1 MQFRRIDRF
10 PPYVFAVVND
20 LKAQARRAG
29 QDIVDLGM
37 GNPDIP
43 TPAAVVEKLK
53 EAVDNPRN
61 HRYSSSKG
69 IPKMRQAIC
78 DLYGRAWGVELD
90 PETEAV
96 ATIGAKEGLAHLA
109 WVLLEPGDSV
119 LVPEPTYPIHTYAM
133 ILAGANVTTV
143 PLSLGSDFFSDLVSA
158 FERSEPKP
166 RVVLC
171 SFPHNP
177 TTAMVDLSFFEE
189 LVAFAKA
196 RGVIVVH
203 DLAYA
208 DLVFDSPRGV
218 PGEEGPPSQWPA
230 GDRAPSL
237 LQVKGA
243 KDVGVEF
250 FSMSKSY
257 SMPGWRLAFGV
268 GNREIIG
275 ALTKLKSYLDY
286 GVFQPIQIAGII
298 ALNECTEVPKQIR
311 EIYRSRRDVLCD
323 GLERIGWPIDR
334 PPATMFAW
342 ARIPEGFRHMG
353 SLEFA
358 KYLVAEGHVAVS
370 PGVGFGKAG
379 DEHVRFALVENE
391 QRTRQAV
398 KGIKRALEAGPPG
411 DPASDAG
418 WVGR

>member
-1 MQFRRIDRF
+1 MEFRRIERF
-10 PPYVFAVVND
+10 PPYVFSIVND
-20 LKAQARRAG
+20 LKAKARRAG
-29 QDIVDLGM
+29 TDIIDLGM

-43 TPAAVVEKLK
+43 TPEAVVEKLK
-53 EAVDNPRN
+53 EAVGNPRN
-61 HRYSSSKG
+61 HRYSASRG
-69 IPKMRQAIC
+69 IPKLREAIC
-78 DLYGRAWGVELD
+78 DLYERGWNVSLD

-109 WVLLEPGDSV
+109 WVLLGPGDSV

-143 PLSLGSDFFSDLVSA
+143 PLSIESDFFADLVA
-158 FERSEPKP
+158 AYERSEPKP

-177 TTAMVDLSFFEE
+177 TTAVVDLGFFEQ
-189 LVAFAKA
+189 LVDFAKA
-196 RGVIVVH
+196 RNVMIVH

-208 DLVFDSPRGV
+208 DLIFT
-218 PGEEGPPSQWPA
+218 EE
-230 GDRAPSL
+230 RAPSL
-237 LQVKGA
+237 LQVPGA

-257 SMPGWRLAFGV
+257 SMPGWRLAFAV
-268 GNREIIG
+268 GNAEMIG

-298 ALNECTEVPKQIR
+298 ALNECTEVPKEIR

-323 GLERIGWPIDR
+323 GLERIGWPINR

-342 ARIPEGFRHMG
+342 AQIPEQFRAMG

-358 KYLVAEGHVAVS
+358 KHLLSEAKVAVS

-379 DEHVRFALVENE
+379 DDYVRFALVENE
-391 QRTRQAV
+391 QRIRQGIRGMRAALTR
-398 KGIKRALEAGPPG
+398 
-411 DPASDAG
+411 
-418 WVGR
+418 

>member
-1 MQFRRIDRF
+1 MDFRRIDRF
-10 PPYVFAVVND
+10 PPYVFSIVND

-29 QDIVDLGM
+29 EDIIDLGM

-43 TPAAVVEKLK
+43 TPEPVVEKLK

-61 HRYSSSKG
+61 HRYSASRG
-69 IPKMRQAIC
+69 IPKLRAAIC
-78 DLYGRAWGVELD
+78 DLYERAWGVELD
-90 PETEAV
+90 PETQAV
-96 ATIGAKEGLAHLA
+96 ATIGAKEGLSHLA
-109 WVLLEPGDSV
+109 WVLLQPGDSV
-119 LVPEPTYPIHTYAM
+119 LVPEPSYPIHTYAM
-133 ILAGANVTTV
+133 ILSGANVTSV
-143 PLSLGSDFFSDLVSA
+143 PLSIGSDFFTDLVAAYEHS
-158 FERSEPKP
+158 SPKP

-177 TTAMVDLSFFEE
+177 TTAVVDLGFFEQ
-189 LVAFAKA
+189 LVEFARA
-196 RGVIVVH
+196 RGMMVIH

-208 DLVFDSPRGV
+208 DLVFDDPTSSLEGV
-218 PGEEGPPSQWPA
+218 ERTQSGRWTS

-237 LQVKGA
+237 LQVPGA

-268 GNREIIG
+268 GNAEMVG

-311 EIYRSRRDVLCD
+311 EIYRSRRDALCD
-323 GLERIGWPIDR
+323 GLDRIGWEMVR

-342 ARIPEGFRHMG
+342 AQIPEPFRRMG

-358 KYLVAEGHVAVS
+358 KMLVREAKVAVS
-370 PGVGFGKAG
+370 PGIGFGLAG

-391 QRTRQAV
+391 QRIRQAIR
-398 KGIKRALEAGPPG
+398 GIRKAFR
-411 DPASDAG
+411 DA
-418 WVGR
+418 

>member
-1 MQFRRIDRF
+1 MEFRRIERF
-10 PPYVFAVVND
+10 PPYVFSIVND
-20 LKAQARRAG
+20 LKMQARRSG
-29 QDIVDLGM
+29 EDIIDLGM

-43 TPAAVVEKLK
+43 TPDAVVDKLK
-53 EAVDNPRN
+53 EAAENPRN
-61 HRYSSSKG
+61 HRYSASKG
-69 IPKMRQAIC
+69 IPKLRRAIC
-78 DLYGRAWGVELD
+78 DLYERGWGVDLD

-96 ATIGAKEGLAHLA
+96 ATIGAKEGLSHLA

-133 ILAGANVTTV
+133 ILAGANLTSV
-143 PLSLGSDFFSDLVSA
+143 PLSLESDFFTDLVHA
-158 FERSEPKP
+158 YERSEPKP

-177 TTAMVDLSFFEE
+177 TTAMVDLDFFAQ
-189 LVAFAKA
+189 LVEFAKA
-196 RGVIVVH
+196 RDVMLVH

-208 DLVFDSPRGV
+208 DLVFD
-218 PGEEGPPSQWPA
+218 EE
-230 GDRAPSL
+230 RAPSL
-237 LQVKGA
+237 LQVPGA

-257 SMPGWRLAFGV
+257 SMAGWRLAYAV
-268 GNREIIG
+268 GNAEMIG

-311 EIYRSRRDVLCD
+311 ETYRARRDALCD
-323 GLERIGWPIDR
+323 GLERIGWDMPR

-342 ARIPEGFRHMG
+342 AEIPDEFKPMG

-358 KYLVAEGHVAVS
+358 KHLVREAKVAVS
-370 PGVGFGKAG
+370 PGIGFGPSG
-379 DEHVRFALVENE
+379 DGHVRFALVENE
-391 QRTRQAV
+391 QRIRQAIR
-398 KGIKRALEAGPPG
+398 GIRRALEAGPPK
-411 DPASDAG
+411 
-418 WVGR
+418 

>member
-1 MQFRRIDRF
+1 MDFRRIERF
-10 PPYVFAVVND
+10 PPYVFSIVND
-20 LKAQARRAG
+20 LKASARRAG
-29 QDIVDLGM
+29 EDIIDLGM

-43 TPAAVVEKLK
+43 TPEPVVEKLK

-61 HRYSSSKG
+61 HRYSASRG
-69 IPKMRQAIC
+69 IPKLRAAIC
-78 DLYGRAWGVELD
+78 DLYERSWGVALD
-90 PETEAV
+90 PDTEAV

-133 ILAGANVTTV
+133 ILAGANLTSV
-143 PLSLGSDFFSDLVSA
+143 PLSIESDFFGDLVA
-158 FERSEPKP
+158 AYERSEPKP

-177 TTAMVDLSFFEE
+177 TTAVVGLDFFEQ
-189 LVAFAKA
+189 LVEFAKA
-196 RGVIVVH
+196 RDVMVIH

-208 DLVFDSPRGV
+208 DLVFD
-218 PGEEGPPSQWPA
+218 EE
-230 GDRAPSL
+230 RAPSF
-237 LQVKGA
+237 LQIPGA
-243 KDVGVEF
+243 RDVGVEF

-257 SMPGWRLAFGV
+257 SMPGWRLAFAV
-268 GNREIIG
+268 GNRDMIG

-311 EIYRSRRDVLCD
+311 EIYRARRDTLCD
-323 GLERIGWPIDR
+323 GLERIGWPITR

-342 ARIPEGFRHMG
+342 GEIPERFKEMG

-358 KYLVAEGHVAVS
+358 KLLVREARVAVS
-370 PGVGFGKAG
+370 PGIGFGPAG
-379 DEHVRFALVENE
+379 DIHVRFALVENE
-391 QRTRQAV
+391 QRIRQGIRGIRQALSQ
-398 KGIKRALEAGPPG
+398 G
-411 DPASDAG
+411 
-418 WVGR
+418 

>member
-1 MQFRRIDRF
+1 MEAIPAATIPGPREFRRIERF
-10 PPYVFAVVND
+10 PPYVFSIVND
-20 LKAQARRAG
+20 LKAKARRDG
-29 QDIVDLGM
+29 EDVIDLGM

-43 TPAAVVEKLK
+43 TPDAVVDKLK

-61 HRYSSSKG
+61 HRYSASKG
-69 IPKMRQAIC
+69 IPKLRRAIC
-78 DLYGRAWGVELD
+78 DLYERAWDVDLD

-119 LVPEPTYPIHTYAM
+119 LVPEPTYPIHTYSM

-143 PLSLGSDFFSDLVSA
+143 PLSFGSDFFADLVTA
-158 FERSEPKP
+158 YERSQPKP

-177 TTAMVDLSFFEE
+177 TTALVGLDFFEH
-189 LVAFAKA
+189 LVDFAKK
-196 RGVIVVH
+196 RDVILIH

-208 DLVFDSPRGV
+208 DLVFDA
-218 PGEEGPPSQWPA
+218 E
-230 GDRAPSL
+230 RAPSL
-237 LQVKGA
+237 LQVPGA

-257 SMPGWRLAFGV
+257 SMPGWRLAFAV
-268 GNREIIG
+268 GNAEIIG

-311 EIYRSRRDVLCD
+311 EIYRARRDTLCG
-323 GLERIGWPIDR
+323 GLERIGWPIMR

-342 ARIPEGFRHMG
+342 AEIPQSHAHMG
-353 SLEFA
+353 SLEFS
-358 KYLVAEGHVAVS
+358 KYLVREAKVAVS
-370 PGVGFGKAG
+370 PGVGFGQAG
-379 DEHVRFALVENE
+379 DRYVRFALVENE
-391 QRTRQAV
+391 QRIRQAIR
-398 KGIKRALEAGPPG
+398 GIRKALA
-411 DPASDAG
+411 
-418 WVGR
+418 